1 MTESVFD
8 LDTSS
13 LADEGVWC
21 RLVHPVSGAALAA
34 GGRAVRVRVL
44 GIDGARF
51 RALQRRIAA
60 RRSDHLMANRG
71 RLDADVA
78 AELDLDLLTGATVG
92 WENVY
97 LPGGVEFAF
106 SQANARRLY
115 GERPWIAE
123 QVDRFIADRAN
134 FLRASGTN

>member
-1 MTESVFD
+1 MTDSVFD

-21 RLVHPVSGAALAA
+21 RLVHPVSGAPLAA
-34 GGRAVRVRVL
+34 RGEAVRVRVL

-51 RALQRRIAA
+51 RALQRRVAA
-60 RRSDHLMANRG
+60 RRNEHLLEGRG
-71 RLDADVA
+71 RIDPEVE
-78 AELDLDLLTGATVG
+78 AELALDLLAGATLG

-97 LPGGVEFAF
+97 LPGGAAFAF
-106 SQANARRLY
+106 SAANARRLY

-134 FLRASGTN
+134 FLTASGTN